1 MDISV
6 VVPAFNEAES
16 LEELTTWVDRVCS
29 NNGFQYEIIFI
40 DDGSTDASWEK
51 IKALSGQ
58 FATVRAIRFRRN
70 HGKSAALNVGFSHA
84 EGDVVITMDAD
95 LQDNPDEIPELYHM
109 IKENHYHLVSG
120 WKRRRKDPMNKT
132 IPSWFFNRFT
142 RMMTGIKLHD
152 INCGLKAYQKEVVK
166 NIEVY
171 GEMHR
176 YIPVIAKYNGFG
188 NIGEKTVKHL
198 PRKYGHTKFGME
210 RYIKGFLD
218 VFSIMFVSKFGK
230 RPMHMFG
237 SLGTLLFIIGFIIAG
252 YLSYAK
258 FFLHE
263 YNMTERPLF
272 YLGLL
277 SMVIGS
283 QFFVTGF
290 MAELVSRSSADR
302 NHYNISET
310 IRFDKE
316 IVKQNM
322 D

>member
-1 MDISV
+1 M
-6 VVPAFNEAES
+6 
-16 LEELTTWVDRVCS
+16 
-29 NNGFQYEIIFI
+29 
-40 DDGSTDASWEK
+40 
-51 IKALSGQ
+51 
-58 FATVRAIRFRRN
+58 
-70 HGKSAALNVGFSHA
+70 
-84 EGDVVITMDAD
+84 
-95 LQDNPDEIPELYHM
+95 
-109 IKENHYHLVSG
+109 
-120 WKRRRKDPMNKT
+120 
-132 IPSWFFNRFT
+132 
-142 RMMTGIKLHD
+142 
-152 INCGLKAYQKEVVK
+152 VK